1 MHATNTSFSEEIYS
15 SAPQSHLNVSM
26 LYQDLSTGMRARQFL
41 YTVLDDCQMQV
52 EFSLALWNIALFHS
66 PEIQE
71 QALTD
76 ACKANLVLL
85 SIRGDSHLGSE
96 TEDWLNQWVS
106 RRCEDEE
113 CALAVLIG
121 SDMQRLDSIGQTI
134 LWLQHVTRPTQV
146 RLFVGF
152 LPVTITEQ
160 FPILEAPQNGKAPT
174 LATSDIANRLNVYS
188 EGGLNE

>member
-1 MHATNTSFSEEIYS
+1 MQATNATFSEEIYS
-15 SAPQSHLNVSM
+15 STPQSHLEVSL
-26 LYQDLSTGMRARQFL
+26 LYEDLSAGLRARQFL
-41 YTVLDDCQMQV
+41 YAVLDDCQMQV
-52 EFSLALWNIALFHS
+52 EFSLALWNIALFHL

-85 SIRGDSHLGSE
+85 SLRGDRHLGAE
-96 TEDWLNQWVS
+96 IEDWLNQWIS
-106 RRCEDEE
+106 KRGEEE

-134 LWLQHVTRPTQV
+134 LWLQHITRPTQV

-152 LPVTITEQ
+152 LPATITEQ
-160 FPILEAPQNGKAPT
+160 FPHVAMPQNDNAPT
-174 LATSDIANRLNVYS
+174 FVAGDISNRFNVHS